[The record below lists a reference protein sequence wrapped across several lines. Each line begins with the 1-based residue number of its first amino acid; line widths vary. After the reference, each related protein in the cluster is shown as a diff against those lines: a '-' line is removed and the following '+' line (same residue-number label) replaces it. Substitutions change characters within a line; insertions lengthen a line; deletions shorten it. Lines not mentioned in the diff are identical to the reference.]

1 MLLKKSH
8 FGYKTYFLNPILKLV
23 KFIYPII
30 FYNDYVCWKDDC
42 YLVDN
47 PNHDGILVVP
57 MVIIWF
63 TTVHPYLVTHPPILL
78 LGVVDFLPGVPIM
91 NVIGGIFI

>member
-1 MLLKKSH
+1 
-8 FGYKTYFLNPILKLV
+8 V
-23 KFIYPII
+23 KFIYRVT
-30 FYNDYVCWKDDC
+30 FYNGMITGKMTATW
-42 YLVDN
+42 LIILTMI
-47 PNHDGILVVP
+47 GILVVP

-63 TTVHPYLVTHPPILL
+63 TTVHPYLVTHPKLL